1 MMPENYRYSLPPKAG
16 EQRLL
21 GQLTGAACAVE
32 CAEII
37 ERHAGLVVLI
47 APDMQNALRLR
58 DEIQQFTDQLVTTL
72 PDWETLPYDSF
83 SPHQEI
89 ISTRLSTL
97 YQLPDMT
104 RGVLI
109 LPVNTLMQRV
119 CPHSF
124 LHGHALVLKKGQRLS
139 RDKLRSQLEQA
150 GYRSVDQVMEHGE
163 YATRGALLD
172 LFPMGSE
179 EPYRIDF
186 FDDEIDSLRLFD
198 VDTQRTLNEVPHI
211 NLLPAHEFPTDKTA
225 IELFRSQWREQ
236 FEVRR
241 DAEHIYQQVSKGV
254 WPAGIEYWQPLFFS
268 EPLPSLFSYFPNN
281 TLIVNTG
288 NIEQSAERFWQDIQ
302 QRFES
307 RRVDPMRPLLPSDSL
322 WLRVDGLFTEL
333 KAWPRVQLRT
343 DTLPEKAANVN
354 LAYLPLPE
362 LAIQHQQKSPLDAL
376 RRFIEQFEGQ
386 IIFSVESEGRRET
399 LQELLARIKLNPT
412 LISTLDQAQD
422 RGSYLIIGASE
433 HGFIDTLRQ
442 RALICESD
450 LLGER
455 VSRRRQDNR
464 RTINTDTL
472 IRNLAE
478 LRPGQPV
485 VHLEHGVGRYAGL
498 TTLEAGGIKAEYL
511 ILTYA
516 GEDKLYV
523 PVSSL
528 HLISRYAGGAD
539 ENAPLHKLGGDVWS
553 RARQKAAERV
563 RDVAAELLD
572 IYAQR
577 AAKSGFAFKH
587 DKTQY
592 QLFCE
597 SFPFETTPD
606 QAQAIN
612 AVLSDM
618 CRPLAMDRLV
628 CGDVGFGK
636 TEVAMRAA
644 FLAVENHKQ
653 VAVLVPTTL
662 LAQQHFDNFRDR
674 FANWPVKIEMI
685 SRFRSAREQTQVLEE
700 TQEGKVDI
708 LIGTHK
714 LLQSDVRWRDLGLLI
729 VDEEHRFGVR
739 HKERIKAM
747 RADVDILTLTATP
760 IPRTLNMAM
769 SGMRDLSIIATP
781 PARRL
786 AVKTFVREYDNL
798 VVREAILREIL
809 RGGQV
814 YYLYNDVENIEKA
827 TQRLAELVPE
837 ARIAIGHGQMRE
849 RELERVMNDFHHQ
862 RFNVLVCTTIIETG
876 IDIPSANTI
885 IIERADHFGLAQL
898 HQLRGRVGRS
908 HHQAYAYL
916 LTPNPKAMSTDAQK
930 RLEAIASLEDLG
942 AGFAL
947 ATHDLE
953 IRGAGELLGDDQSG
967 QMTSVGF
974 SLYMELLE
982 SAVDALKAGREPSL
996 EDLINSQTDVELRLP
1011 ALLPDDFIP
1020 DVNTRLSLYKR
1031 IASAKTTAELDELK
1045 VELIDRF
1052 GLLPDASRY
1061 LLQIAALRQ
1070 QAQALGIRRIEGNE
1084 KGGFIEFSEQN
1095 RVDPS
1100 HLIGLLQRDPGTYRL
1115 DGPTRLKFMKDLS
1128 DRPQR
1133 IEFIGSLLGNMAQHT
1148 LAA

>member
-58 DEIQQFTDQLVTTL
+58 DEIQQFTDQHVTTL

-97 YQLPDMT
+97 YQLPNMT

-412 LISTLDQAQD
+412 LISTLEQAQD
-422 RGSYLIIGASE
+422 RGTYLIIGASE

-539 ENAPLHKLGGDVWS
+539 ENAPLHKLGGDAWS

-685 SRFRSAREQTQVLEE
+685 SRFRSAREQAQVLEE